1 MSKLL
6 ASAGTITNML
16 AVVSKYLGGT
26 PVELI
31 AVTPTEWKVDNGTRV
46 LWDVKVIY
54 KAGRFRF
61 EEVDNATQG

>member
-6 ASAGTITNML
+6 ASAGTITNIHSL
-16 AVVSKYLGGT
+16 VSKYLGGS

-46 LWDVKVIY
+46 LQDVKVIY
-54 KAGRFRF
+54 KAGRYRF
-61 EEVDNATQG
+61 EEVTK